1 MLIAETEVAYKLFC
15 EKGEKKGSGM
25 TQAGNSDKLPDTGRA
40 RAWIWGPC
48 RALISMAV
56 VNSYKFTCALCCMLF
71 MYDDAMTCDITQTK
85 VWHLQK
91 TYIKK
96 TNIKNM

>member
-1 MLIAETEVAYKLFC
+1 MLIGETEVAYKLFC